1 MQLFYPVAEGSCARS
16 RTAMKRLE
24 PLLLLACV
32 LTVSLAAGCGN
43 ACLKLADQIC
53 SCQPDD
59 TSRANCQQRAR
70 DQGSIF
76 PVRTQD
82 EQICQ
87 QKLDSQVCDCQN
99 LLTPEGR
106 EACGIAYSS
115 APLDV
120 PATSR

>member
-1 MQLFYPVAEGSCARS
+1 
-16 RTAMKRLE
+16 MKRLQ
-24 PLLLLACV
+24 PLLVLACV

-43 ACLKLADQIC
+43 ACLQLADQIC

-70 DQGSIF
+70 DQASIY

-82 EQICQ
+82 EQACQ
-87 QKLDSQVCDCQN
+87 RALDSH

-106 EACGIAYSS
+106 QTCGIAYTF

>member
-1 MQLFYPVAEGSCARS
+1 
-16 RTAMKRLE
+16 MKRLE

-70 DQGSIF
+70 DQESIF

-82 EQICQ
+82 EQVCQ
-87 QKLDSQVCDCQN
+87 AALDSQKCNCQN

-106 EACGIAYSS
+106 AECGIAYTF
-115 APLDV
+115 APLDA
-120 PATSR
+120 PATSQ

>member
-1 MQLFYPVAEGSCARS
+1 
-16 RTAMKRLE
+16 MKRLQ
-24 PLLLLACV
+24 PLLVLACV

-70 DQGSIF
+70 DQASIY

-82 EQICQ
+82 EQACQ
-87 QKLDSQVCDCQN
+87 RALDSHLCDCQH

-106 EACGIAYSS
+106 QACGIAYTF

>member
-1 MQLFYPVAEGSCARS
+1 
-16 RTAMKRLE
+16 MKRLQ
-24 PLLLLACV
+24 PLLVLACV

-43 ACLKLADQIC
+43 ACLQLADQIC

-70 DQGSIF
+70 DQASIY

-82 EQICQ
+82 EQACQ
-87 QKLDSQVCDCQN
+87 RALDSHMCDCQH
-99 LLTPEGR
+99 LLTLEGR
-106 EACGIAYSS
+106 QTCGIAYTF

-120 PATSR
+120 PAP